1 MSLNGTT
8 GIVYKQGH
16 RVRVK
21 DKYGTVRFV
30 GNTQFAPGIWI
41 GVELDTK
48 EGKNDGSVTNV
59 RYFKCRSKHGV
70 FVRPVH
76 VAFVNDAD
84 RILENLHLYVYESTQ
99 ILRALEHHNLT
110 LPAHAFDII
119 DKLHSIASV
128 LRCRDTPPAPI
139 QVPQFALI
147 YGKTDTKG
155 LSEPSSK
162 SNSREGGSRSVSRNS
177 ENGGKKS
184 KYMELTDSDPDLPLP
199 AQKKGTTNEIS
210 PESPPITK
218 VPKRQLGASEA
229 KAAAAA
235 QSQSPTPTPTPE
247 QEPERSSSPSPD
259 VFIQEVSSPGKI
271 QKKPL
276 LKSGSVAT
284 VPATEAT
291 PIVSVEGEI
300 PADSTSPSPQN
311 PLPDLRLPHLQKH
324 PKPHMPSIAVPP
336 SILSP
341 SANQSLSHSQQGQPQ
356 MQSPVQKPMLKN
368 VNTIVVS
375 SASTDQVSNSP
386 KRRQTGRV
394 STARRISN
402 RENMLGKRAT
412 LAAIQ
417 LQRTRSNITFP
428 ILEQYR
434 NLIELGK
441 TLASKFDKS
450 EVIQHIMAQAKHLLC
465 ADRCS
470 VFLVD
475 RENQQLVSQ
484 FADGENKI
492 RFGINDGIA
501 GHVATT
507 GEILNIT
514 DAYSH
519 PKFNQDIDKSTGYTT
534 ETILCMPVAFED
546 QIVAVAELMNKSGG
560 PFTKEDEEVFAA
572 FAAFA
577 GVSIHNS
584 ILYEKKTKNDKQT
597 KALLDVARDLAAQD
611 LNTNAIVETIM
622 QQARELVDADRCA
635 LFLVDR
641 ERGELI
647 SHIADH
653 HHEEI
658 RFRMDA
664 GIAGHV
670 ASTGELIN
678 TTHAYDHPKFNSEI
692 DKKSGYKTQTI
703 LCMPVYFENTI
714 VAVAE
719 LINKRNGVFTKDDE
733 TVFSAFAIFAGVSLR
748 KAYLY
753 ETSVEREVRNTVLL
767 EVASN
772 LASKPLDTNIL
783 VSSIMEHARKLVNAD
798 RCALFLVDR
807 SRNLLVSQVAEGTTQ
822 ITIGLT
828 EGIAGHVV
836 QTGKNLNI
844 TDAYANEFFNPEVD
858 KSTGYKTRT
867 ILCMPVKYENTIVAV
882 AELINKNGGIFS
894 EKDESIFSAFAV
906 FAGVTLRNA
915 KLYEEVVKNKE
926 QTQIMLEAAMA
937 LSSDTELTPLI
948 KSIMQL
954 AKRLVDA
961 ERFSVYSVDSENQQL
976 FSQISEG
983 FSPREIGSQTAQDV
997 AATGKEVTIPDA
1009 YMEELISDKD
1019 PDNYRRS
1026 MLCTPI
1032 KDNNGNVIAVAE
1044 MVNKRKGT
1052 FGQED
1057 KELLKAFA
1065 IFCGATLEEGK
1076 AKDKDTTMANDVA
1089 LYSEMEVSKDS
1100 LSILGTFNFDVHTT
1114 ISDPSSA
1121 ELLIPFLFSMFESLG
1136 LLEKFSIPHTV
1147 LYQFLITVRGKYHN
1161 DVQYHNFTHAFDVT
1175 QTLYA
1180 YICTGQLTEM
1190 MEDLDIFVLLISA
1203 LCHDM
1208 DHMGVNNAF
1217 HSKAETPLGL
1227 LYSASGTGSVLETHH
1242 CSVAIAILSDPRFN
1256 VFSGLDEVTHKS
1268 AWNMLI
1274 NAILATDMA
1283 KHGEI
1288 CRKFEAMVGVFNK
1301 EDAEQRRLM
1310 AYMLLKCADISNV
1323 TKPFP
1328 IAKNWGMRLTE
1339 EFFAQGDKERL
1350 LWTSVTPYM
1359 DRTRQTLAHSQ
1370 LGFINAVAQPVF
1382 NSLARMRPLLK
1393 APADQL
1399 IINTKM
1405 WEQVAADNTRPP
1417 TSR

>member
-48 EGKNDGSVTNV
+48 EGKNDGSVLNM
-59 RYFKCRSKHGV
+59 RYFKCRNKHGV

-76 VAFVNDAD
+76 VAFINDAD
-84 RILENLHLYVYESTQ
+84 RILENLHMYVYESTQ
-99 ILRALEHHNLT
+99 ILKALEHHNLT

-119 DKLHSIASV
+119 DKFHTIATD

-147 YGKTDTKG
+147 YGKN
-155 LSEPSSK
+155 ESK
-162 SNSREGGSRSVSRNS
+162 SPDSKGPSKEGSRAASRNS
-177 ENGGKKS
+177 ERKNKS
-184 KYMELTDSDPDLPLP
+184 LELIDSDPDLPLP
-199 AQKKGTTNEIS
+199 AKKANNELS
-210 PESPPITK
+210 PDSPPPITK
-218 VPKRQLGASEA
+218 APKRQLGEPKSPSPIPIPVASPIPDEM
-229 KAAAAA
+229 
-235 QSQSPTPTPTPE
+235 
-247 QEPERSSSPSPD
+247 ERSSSPD
-259 VFIQEVSSPGKI
+259 VFVQEISTPIKAKKSLYKSS
-271 QKKPL
+271 
-276 LKSGSVAT
+276 SAAA
-284 VPATEAT
+284 VPETQNIIIETEAT
-291 PIVSVEGEI
+291 
-300 PADSTSPSPQN
+300 DSPSPSASPSPSPS
-311 PLPDLRLPHLQKH
+311 PLPALRLPHQQKQ
-324 PKPHMPSIAVPP
+324 PKPQMPSITVPP

-341 SANQSLSHSQQGQPQ
+341 SASNPTLIYSQSQSQMQPQ
-356 MQSPVQKPMLKN
+356 IQVQSPVHKTMMKN

-375 SASTDQVSNSP
+375 SASSDQVSNSP
-386 KRRQTGRV
+386 KRRQTGRI

-402 RENMLGKRAT
+402 RENLLGKRAT

-441 TLASKFDKS
+441 TLASKFDKAD
-450 EVIQHIMAQAKHLLC
+450 VIQHIMAQAKHLLC

-470 VFLVD
+470 LFLVD

-484 FADGENKI
+484 FADGETQI
-492 RFGINDGIA
+492 RFNINDGIA
-501 GHVATT
+501 GHVAST

-519 PKFNQDIDKSTGYTT
+519 PKFNQEIDKSTGYTT

-546 QIVAVAELMNKSGG
+546 QIVAVAELINKSGG

-658 RFRMDA
+658 RFKMDA

-678 TTHAYDHPKFNSEI
+678 TTQAYDHPKFNSEI

-719 LINKRNGVFTKDDE
+719 LINKRHGVFTKDDE
-733 TVFSAFAIFAGVSLR
+733 TIFSAFAIFAGVSLR

-753 ETSVEREVRNTVLL
+753 ETSVEREVRNTILL

-783 VSSIMEHARKLVNAD
+783 VSSIMEHARKLVDAD

-807 SRNLLVSQVAEGTTQ
+807 GRKLLVSQVADGTTQ

-836 QTGKNLNI
+836 KTGKNLNI
-844 TDAYANEFFNPEVD
+844 TDAYANEFFSPEVD

-867 ILCMPVKYENTIVAV
+867 ILCMPVMYENTIVAV
-882 AELINKNGGIFS
+882 AELINKNGGVFS

-937 LSSDTELTPLI
+937 LSSDSELTPLI

-961 ERFSVYSVDSENQQL
+961 ERFSVYSIDSDNQKL
-976 FSQISEG
+976 FSHISEG
-983 FSPREIGSQTAQDV
+983 ISPREMESHEAQEV
-997 AATGKEVTIPDA
+997 ANSGQEVTIPDD
-1009 YMEELISDKD
+1009 YMDELISDKTMET
-1019 PDNYRRS
+1019 YRRS

-1076 AKDKDTTMANDVA
+1076 AKDKDTALASDVA
-1089 LYSEMEVSKDS
+1089 FYSGLEVSQDS
-1100 LSILGTFNFDVHTT
+1100 LAILRTFNFDVHATSGDPTT
-1114 ISDPSSA
+1114 A
-1121 ELLIPFLFSMFESLG
+1121 ELLIPFLFSMFENLG
-1136 LLEKFSIPHTV
+1136 LLETFAIPHTQ
-1147 LYQFLITVRGKYHN
+1147 LYQFLITVRGKYHS

-1175 QTLYA
+1175 QTIYA
-1180 YICTGQLTEM
+1180 YICTGNLTEM
-1190 MEDLDIFVLLISA
+1190 MDDLDIFVLLVSA

-1256 VFSGLDEVTHKS
+1256 IFAGLDEVTHKS

-1288 CRKFEAMVGVFNK
+1288 CRKFEAMVGVFDK
-1301 EDAEQRRLM
+1301 GDAEQRRLL

-1323 TKPFP
+1323 TKPFSV
-1328 IAKNWGMRLTE
+1328 AKTWGMRLTE

-1382 NSLARMRPLLK
+1382 SLLSKMRPQLRG
-1393 APADQL
+1393 PADQL
-1399 IINTKM
+1399 VINTKM
-1405 WEQVAADNTRPP
+1405 WEQLAADNSRSLTSAPP
-1417 TSR
+1417 TAR